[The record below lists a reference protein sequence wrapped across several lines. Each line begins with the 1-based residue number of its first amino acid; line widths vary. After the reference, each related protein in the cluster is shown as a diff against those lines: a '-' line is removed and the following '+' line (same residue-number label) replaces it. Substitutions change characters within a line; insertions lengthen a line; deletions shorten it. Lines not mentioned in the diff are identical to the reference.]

1 MKNTMKKIA
10 ASLLALLMVIQLV
23 PALAATYSSGMIVGN
38 AQGYKEML
46 SIVASKGT
54 YVLLGQ
60 TLVLDVNEDYQP
72 EWKSGNEAVAR
83 VDEQGVVTAI
93 AEGSAMIT
101 ATVREP
107 ELQTASIEV
116 TVIDPEP
123 ILTENAPEDET
134 SGQGAPAEEGQETG
148 EQTPVSSE
156 KKSLVIVINGEN
168 EHVTYD
174 GEEHVLD
181 RYVAT
186 ANEDYFD
193 ETRIRTEG
201 DLGVTAKDCGFY
213 ELNLEKVSFSYDDP
227 EVETHFVINNSIL
240 KILPAPVTVTADDV
254 SKNAGE
260 DDPELTAT
268 TVGLFGGDTVE
279 YTLTRDAGEKVGDYV
294 ISATGEESQGNYRVN
309 FVPGKFTIKGEPV
322 VDIETSVLPG
332 QRVFKGTGITL
343 TARPAG
349 FGDAELTYQWQYS
362 ADGENW
368 TDIEGA
374 TEPVYKYIVDGEN
387 ARYYYRVNVSTID

>member
-1 MKNTMKKIA
+1 MKRTMKKIA
-10 ASLLALLMVIQLV
+10 ASLLALLMMIQLV
-23 PALAATYSSGMIVGN
+23 PALAATYSSSMIIGN

-72 EWKSGNEAVAR
+72 EWKSGNEAVAK
-83 VDEQGVVTAI
+83 VDAQGVVTAL
-93 AEGSAMIT
+93 AEGTAMIT

-123 ILTENAPEDET
+123 ILTEDVPGDET
-134 SGQGAPAEEGQETG
+134 SGQEAPAEEGQETG

-168 EHVTYD
+168 EHITYD
-174 GEEHVLD
+174 GEEHILD

-186 ANEDYFD
+186 ANEEYFD
-193 ETRIRTEG
+193 EAKVVTEG
-201 DLGVTAKDCGFY
+201 ELGVTAKDCGFY

-227 EVETHFVINNSIL
+227 EVEAHFVINNSIL
-240 KILPAPVTVTADDV
+240 KILPAPVTVTANDA
-254 SKNAGE
+254 SKNEGE

-268 TVGLFGGDTVE
+268 TVGLFGEDTVK

-294 ISATGEESQGNYRVN
+294 INAAGEETQGNYRVN
-309 FVPGKFTIKGEPV
+309 YVPGKFTIKGEPV

-332 QRVFKGTGITL
+332 QKVFKGTGITL